1 VVAVA
6 AAEDVDERRSCF
18 DSRRRVRLNEG
29 QLSDAMRLANED
41 ETSSPRIQA
50 TLADLEK
57 NLTRN
62 ERAALAFVIIE
73 RLRDL
78 NN

>member
-1 VVAVA
+1 MS
-6 AAEDVDERRSCF
+6 VDPVSILGGESVYCI
-18 DSRRRVRLNEG
+18 NEG